1 MQEGMKKIGRIYQD
15 LPSRYVK
22 LVSLHKSG
30 DVHLT
35 IARKPAKGDK
45 RNANRGWRDQISK
58 LR

>member
-1 MQEGMKKIGRIYQD
+1 MKKIGRIYQD